1 MFFSLAICDAQF
13 DYSGT
18 LCWRICLTLLLILG
32 ANGCTSTPINTYV
45 LDVYPKPPAT
55 VTPGK
60 ETILVGVPKA
70 EPGFDTP
77 LIAYRQRPYGL
88 DYFVN
93 SRWVDTPAQMLHR
106 LIVDTLESTHGF
118 AAVLALPNLVEGDL
132 RLDTTIIRLQQ
143 DFTQKPSQV
152 RLVLQATL
160 IDIDKTRL
168 LGSRFIEATQVAP
181 SEDAYGGVQAANS
194 ALQEVLAELQH
205 FVLDTVANQRRLRFA
220 PYSRE
225 SAFLNK

>member
-1 MFFSLAICDAQF
+1 MFFSLSKCITQCNYPFTRYRRVFLVLSLA
-13 DYSGT
+13 
-18 LCWRICLTLLLILG
+18 LG
-32 ANGCTSTPINTYV
+32 ASGCSSSPINTYV
-45 LDVYPKPPAT
+45 LDVSPAPPST

-60 ETILVGVPKA
+60 ETILVGTPKA

-106 LIVDTLESTHGF
+106 LIVDTLEGTNGF
-118 AAVLALPNLVEGDL
+118 AAVLALPTPVEGDL
-132 RLDTTIIRLQQ
+132 RLETTIIRLQQ

-160 IDIDKTRL
+160 VDINNNRL
-168 LGSRFIEATQVAP
+168 LGSRFFEATQAAP
-181 SEDAYGGVQAANS
+181 SEDAYGGVQAANI
-194 ALQEVLAELQH
+194 ALRDVLTELQS
-205 FVLDTVANQRRLRFA
+205 FVLDTTVNQRRLRFA
-220 PYSRE
+220 PYSRDG
-225 SAFLNK
+225 ALPDN